1 MEPSAWSPS
10 HAQGLP
16 IVMPASRCAAARRDA
31 LGLTPRE
38 FARLARLTTPQHIQ
52 AFVNA
57 IPINHEAD
65 GDTVLSVREVLRQR
79 RAHCIEGAFVAACA
93 LWIAGEPPLL
103 MDMQADP
110 TDDDHVVALFRRDG
124 GWGAISKSNHVWLRW
139 RDPIHRSLRELALSY
154 FHEYVLKDRKTLRRY
169 SRAYDL
175 RRIDPGLWVGR
186 DENCFDVAD
195 WVDECR
201 HYPLITPAQARRLRR
216 RDAME
221 VKAGRLL
228 EYAAPDA
235 ESAVKY

>member
-1 MEPSAWSPS
+1 MRVRLPTAERL
-10 HAQGLP
+10 GLP
-16 IVMPASRCAAARRDA
+16 ASQYRTLKRLRTPERIQDFVTA
-31 LGLTPRE
+31 LPTNFELK
-38 FARLARLTTPQHIQ
+38 
-52 AFVNA
+52 
-57 IPINHEAD
+57 
-65 GDTVLSVREVLRQR
+65 GDTALSVRETLRQGH
-79 RAHCIEGAFVAACA
+79 AHCLEGAFVAACA

-103 MDMQADP
+103 MDMQSDP
-110 TDDDHVVALFRRDG
+110 TDDDHVVAVFRRDG

-139 RDPIHRSLRELALSY
+139 RDPIHRSLRELAVSY

-175 RRIDPGLWVGR
+175 RRIDPRLWVGR

-195 WVDECR
+195 WVDACR

-228 EYAAPDA
+228 EYAAPNA
-235 ESAVKY
+235 RSAVKY